1 MRVLLVAYA
10 ERTTTQPLVPLGWG
24 LRAAGHEVLVATQPA
39 AAAQVATTG
48 LPVAAVGRDHG
59 FWRVMRHV
67 GFERDTDVPGFASVH
82 GRARSAAPPDE
93 RLHADYAEVVTWW
106 WRTVND
112 PMLDAVVRLARRW
125 RPDVVVW
132 ETSTYAG
139 AVAAAACDAAHA
151 RFVWTVDVFARLRAR
166 VHAAGP
172 GPDALRAWLERC
184 ARRYDVAWAEEL
196 AVGQATITF
205 LPAALRGPAPD
216 RSRGPDR
223 PGGAV
228 VLPVRPVPFPGRS
241 VLPRWLTERPPRP
254 RVVVCFGT
262 TGAEHF
268 GTDGAHLGDVVRGL
282 GGLGADVVVATAA
295 PETIDGVALPAGVR
309 VEPFLPLDALM
320 RSCALLVSHGGPGT
334 VATGVAHG
342 VPQLVVPGEFDGPEL
357 AAHLA
362 ATGAAAVLERPAAS
376 PEAVTA
382 AADGLLRSGAVT
394 AAARRL
400 QDEARAMPA
409 PAELAAP
416 LAALRGGR
424 VR

>member
-1 MRVLLVAYA
+1 MLVAYA

-39 AAAQVATTG
+39 AAAQVAATG

-67 GFERDTDVPGFASVH
+67 GFERDTDVPGFASVL

-93 RLHADYAEVVTWW
+93 RLRADYAEVVTWW

-139 AVAAAACDAAHA
+139 AVAAAACGAAHA

-166 VHAAGP
+166 VHAAEP
-172 GPDALRAWLERC
+172 GPDALREWLERC
-184 ARRYDVAWAEEL
+184 ARRYGVAWAEEL

-205 LPAALRGPAPD
+205 LPAALRGPSSVPSSAPT
-216 RSRGPDR
+216 SGS
-223 PGGAV
+223 GA

-241 VLPRWLTERPPRP
+241 VLPRWLTERPRRP

-295 PETIDGVALPAGVR
+295 PETLDGVDLPDGVR

-320 RSCALLVSHGGPGT
+320 RSCSLLVSHGGPGT
-334 VATGVAHG
+334 VTTGVAHG
-342 VPQLVVPGEFDGPEL
+342 VPQLVVPGEFDSPEL

-362 ATGAAAVLERPAAS
+362 ATGAAAVLERAAAS
-376 PEAVTA
+376 PAAVTA
-382 AADGLLRSGAVT
+382 AADGLLRSGTAA

-400 QDEARAMPA
+400 QDEARAMPG

-416 LAALRGGR
+416 LGALCR
-424 VR
+424 